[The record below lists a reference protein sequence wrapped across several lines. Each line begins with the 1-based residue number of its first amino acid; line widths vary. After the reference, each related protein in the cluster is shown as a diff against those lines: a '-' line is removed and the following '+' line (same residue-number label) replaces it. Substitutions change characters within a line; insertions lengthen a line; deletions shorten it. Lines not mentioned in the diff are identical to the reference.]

1 MRVWISLSDLRRSPA
16 AGCILARRARSY
28 AKTHRL
34 GPKEKCM
41 THDAKTDATALPLTE
56 NGVQKRN
63 TPAAARR
70 SVRSRLFLI
79 PLFILTLFSG
89 AVIGLYFQPPGL
101 RVFFNLTGLQPG
113 AGTDTP
119 IAEAIQKV
127 TSQEVVAV
135 VSDGDVV
142 ALGRIIPRGDVVSI
156 ATPSGAG
163 DARIA
168 EIRVAVGD
176 QVESGDILAVL
187 DNLPQLESL
196 VASAQATIAVREA
209 ALAQTRA
216 AIEAS
221 RAEARA
227 GLERAETT
235 AAAAQSDLARV
246 TSLFERGVA
255 TRSVLDDAIARA
267 SEAGRDVERNIA
279 TLSRYAT
286 GADVVQADIA
296 LAVANLEAAKA
307 ELARVTLDVERAY
320 VRAPQQSMVLNIN
333 AQPGERPGTAG
344 IVDLGDTAQ
353 MTVEAEVYQT
363 LIGRVAIGDP
373 VTVSADALAQDL
385 KGVVAAIGLEI
396 GRQSITSDDPA
407 ANTDARVVD
416 VIITLDPAS
425 STRAKTFTN
434 LETVVRI
441 DAGLK
446 Q

>member
-1 MRVWISLSDLRRSPA
+1 
-16 AGCILARRARSY
+16 
-28 AKTHRL
+28 
-34 GPKEKCM
+34 M
-41 THDAKTDATALPLTE
+41 TDDAKTDATALPLSE
-56 NGVQKRN
+56 NGVQKRSR
-63 TPAAARR
+63 PAAARR
-70 SVRSRLFLI
+70 SVRSRLILI

-89 AVIGLYFQPPGL
+89 AVIGMYFQPPGL

-119 IAEAIQKV
+119 IAVAIQKV

-135 VSDGDVV
+135 VSEGDVV

-221 RAEARA
+221 RAEVRA

-296 LAVANLEAAKA
+296 LAVANLDAAKA

-320 VRAPQQSMVLNIN
+320 VRAPQQSMVLNVN

-363 LIGRVAIGDP
+363 LIQRVAIGDP

-385 KGVVAAIGLEI
+385 TGVVAAIGLEI